1 MTRDI
6 PIDVIEQHV
15 VSGVVG
21 GGFLVDDDGCLAR
34 STVVEDE
41 DFEPSDHLVVETQ
54 LTVPN
59 QTISGRGQRKK
70 KPSKPFGGLDWD
82 WEECQ

>member
-1 MTRDI
+1 M
-6 PIDVIEQHV
+6 
-15 VSGVVG
+15 SGVVG
-21 GGFLVDDDGCLAR
+21 SGFLVDNDGCLAR
-34 STVVEDE
+34 SAVVEDE
-41 DFEPSDHLVVETQ
+41 DFRPDVHLPAVVETP
-54 LTVPN
+54 LIVPS